1 MHVSL
6 VFFLYSKIL
15 LINMIHIFHD
25 PSTIMGWDS
34 HFQQFHREVQQK
46 QRGYLANNNR
56 NTWWH
61 YNSLHNCWFCFL
73 RAQNNERQSH
83 GEGWMLS
90 GQMSGE
96 AAKRHMKC
104 MWMSSKKKTTFLS
117 HSPEGL
123 AIGTWKMKLILQ

>member
-6 VFFLYSKIL
+6 VFFLHVCSKIL
-15 LINMIHIFHD
+15 LINVVHIFHD

-46 QRGYLANNNR
+46 QRG
-56 NTWWH
+56 TWQIKSWNKLWH
-61 YNSLHNCWFCFL
+61 YNSLHNCWFCSL
-73 RAQNNERQSH
+73 RAQNKERQSR
-83 GEGWMLS
+83 GESWMLS

-104 MWMSSKKKTTFLS
+104 MRMSSKKKTTFLS

-123 AIGTWKMKLILQ
+123 AIGTSQTH